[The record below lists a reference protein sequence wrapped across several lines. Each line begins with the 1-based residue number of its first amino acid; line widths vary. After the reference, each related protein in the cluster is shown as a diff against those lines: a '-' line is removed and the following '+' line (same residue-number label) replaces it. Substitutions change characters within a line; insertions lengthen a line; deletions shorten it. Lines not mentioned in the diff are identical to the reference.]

1 MASVAYRPEM
11 TQAPYRA
18 FAEVIRSGFLQ
29 SDLLVPNGDVEPS
42 FEHEAPAPEVTAP
55 RVVSLPDRFA
65 FKRQYEQWLQDSLFD
80 SLPERMTRH
89 DSYKAIVAQGER
101 VVPLIAAELRKEPS
115 FLFLALEDITRSDP
129 VPAEVRGNLKA
140 TVAAWLSWL
149 RR

>member
-1 MASVAYRPEM
+1 M

-18 FAEVIRSGFLQ
+18 FTEVARHGYLQ
-29 SDLLVPNGDVEPS
+29 SDRLVPNVDADPAIEEDVATAE
-42 FEHEAPAPEVTAP
+42 FVAPH
-55 RVVSLPDRFA
+55 VVSLPDRSA
-65 FKRQYEQWLQDSLFD
+65 FKKLYDQWLQDSLFD

-89 DSYKAIVAQGER
+89 DSYKAILAQGER

-115 FLFLALEDITRSDP
+115 FLFLALEDITQSDP
-129 VPAEVRGNLKA
+129 VPVEARGNLKA